1 MSRPLTL
8 ITGANQGIGLATAQ
22 ILATKHNHHVLIGS
36 RSIAAGEEVA
46 LSLRAQGHLATA
58 IQIDL
63 SSESSIKDAVAT
75 IEKEFGYLDVLINNA
90 AVLLDGK
97 TDMYTSTWDL
107 YTKTFTPNVIGTGT
121 LTETLLPLLCK
132 AKKNPPTIIFVS
144 SIMGSISV
152 SQDSSTFWYATDY
165 KVYDASK
172 AAVNMLTVN
181 YDRILKD
188 VGGRVNCV
196 CPGLVKSNLTGY
208 TDYGTTTELGATRIV
223 ELATVG
229 KEDEGVSGTFSNR
242 DGGISW

>member
-1 MSRPLTL
+1 MSRPITL
-8 ITGANQGIGLATAQ
+8 ITGANQGIGLATAK
-22 ILATKHNHHVLIGS
+22 ILASKHNHHVLIGC
-36 RSIAAGEEVA
+36 RNIAAGEEVA
-46 LSLRAQGHLATA
+46 SSLRSEGHTATA
-58 IQIDL
+58 IQLDL
-63 SSESSIKDAVAT
+63 SSEPSIKDAVTT
-75 IEKEFGYLDVLINNA
+75 IESKFGYLDVLINNA

-97 TDMYTSTWDL
+97 TDMFTSTWDL

-121 LTETLLPLLCK
+121 LTEFLLPLLKK
-132 AKKNPPTIIFVS
+132 AKANPPTIIFVS

-181 YDRILKD
+181 YDRVLKD

-196 CPGLVKSNLTGY
+196 CPGLVKSNLSSY
-208 TDYGTTTELGATRIV
+208 TDYGTSTELGAQRIV

-229 KEDEGVSGTFSNR
+229 KENAVSGTFSNR
-242 DGGISW
+242 EGQIAW